1 MKNEQKG
8 NLKNKIIEYICNAI
22 LNGEYKQNDQIKEVH
37 LANKLNV
44 SRIPIREA
52 LLELVYLGILK
63 QIERRGVFVKEV
75 TSEDILNTY
84 QAQGIIEGFLA
95 TSFATFATQ
104 EEMDTLDEILTQM
117 CDKKNDS
124 ISIGVYGRKFHE
136 FALKYATNTILLNDL
151 ERINKKSLLMF
162 STNIN
167 FLYNSLD
174 DIKKE
179 HQKIVDALKSREKNT
194 IERVIKEHYFRA
206 GERMAL
212 LNRKK
217 G

>member
-117 CDKKNDS
+117 CDKKM
-124 ISIGVYGRKFHE
+124 IQY
-136 FALKYATNTILLNDL
+136 
-151 ERINKKSLLMF
+151 
-162 STNIN
+162 
-167 FLYNSLD
+167 
-174 DIKKE
+174 
-179 HQKIVDALKSREKNT
+179 Q
-194 IERVIKEHYFRA
+194 
-206 GERMAL
+206 
-212 LNRKK
+212 
-217 G
+217 